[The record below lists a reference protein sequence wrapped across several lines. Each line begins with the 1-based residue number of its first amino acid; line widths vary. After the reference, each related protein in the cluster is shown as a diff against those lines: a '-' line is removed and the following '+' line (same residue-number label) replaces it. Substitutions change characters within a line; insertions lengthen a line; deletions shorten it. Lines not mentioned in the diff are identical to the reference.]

1 MNGILPIGSGPVSLK
16 KCTMMI
22 FRKKQTDKT
31 VQFNTEKVFLAATQ
45 PLKLVYGYFC
55 TTPHGLSEEDAEER
69 LKSCGE
75 NKIVQETRPNPLL
88 MFVKPL
94 STPLSVY

>member
-1 MNGILPIGSGPVSLK
+1 
-16 KCTMMI
+16 MMI

-55 TTPHGLSEEDAEER
+55 TTPPRTLGGG
-69 LKSCGE
+69 CG
-75 NKIVQETRPNPLL
+75 RAA
-88 MFVKPL
+88 
-94 STPLSVY
+94 

>member
-1 MNGILPIGSGPVSLK
+1 
-16 KCTMMI
+16 MI

-55 TTPHGLSEEDAEER
+55 TTPPTDSRRRMRKSGLKAAVR
-69 LKSCGE
+69 IKSC
-75 NKIVQETRPNPLL
+75 KRR
-88 MFVKPL
+88 
-94 STPLSVY
+94 TPIRF